1 MSSQRWSYTKEALSA
16 RHMEEEEEEEEKRIE
31 GAQNKIA
38 AFPSRVWTME
48 LLYTT
53 KYCT

>member
-1 MSSQRWSYTKEALSA
+1 VSSQRWSYTKEALSA
-16 RHMEEEEEEEEKRIE
+16 RHMEEEEEKRIE